1 MHIGGGG
8 GTTGNAAHHGGP
20 IAMHENG
27 RCRRVGIHTWLIDS
41 Q

>member
-8 GTTGNAAHHGGP
+8 GTTGAAAHHGGP

-27 RCRRVGIHTWLIDS
+27 RCRCVGIDTWLIDS